1 MTRPLLEVHDLHV
14 ELEAGATPVRP
25 VDGVSFEVRAGETLG
40 IVGESGCG
48 KTMTAFSIIGLLPPN
63 GRITRGSIAFEGEE
77 LTGLRSAELRRVRGD
92 KIGMVFQDPMTSLN
106 PTMTI
111 FDQVAEPLILHRQ
124 VGSREIRDR
133 VLETLQLVGLPDPEA
148 RLKAYP
154 HQLSGGLRQRVA
166 IAIALVCQPKLLL
179 ADEPST
185 ALDVTIQ
192 RQILD
197 LIDELRRRLDMSVVL
212 ITHDLGV
219 VAGHTD
225 RVAVMYAGRIAETA
239 DTATLFLN
247 PKHRYTEGLFAALP
261 ERAANRHQPLYTI
274 TGAPPDLAN
283 PPDGCRFAPRCAFA
297 TDECRVADPP
307 LREAGPEHLFACVH
321 PVGGE
326 RGEASEIK
334 PSISI
339 SAMVGSA
346 GSVRQPVGRVPLPAR
361 RDRKR
366 DTSWCRSPRP
376 AVSVRPVRSC
386 LAGVMTGSMAQ
397 SPGASPTR
405 RLGAFRYVDRAKVLS
420 ALATVKRGEVIS
432 LNLPLDCPPLVDP
445 PAGRPPLRRIARM
458 HNQIRP
464 RSDGSFVVVNDDVIE
479 LAMQGSTHW
488 DALAHWGAIEPNDQS
503 VYFGGAGLTETY
515 PEFGTKTLGIDQLA
529 AGVVTRGVLLDLV
542 REMEGP
548 EALFLE
554 DGHNVGLADVQ
565 ACLERE
571 KVELAPGDA
580 VFTYTGFQHRLRHGS
595 FAPRGPDGVAGERQ
609 APGLL
614 LETLPFWRDAKVFA
628 LCSDNPSVEPI
639 PMPEGRFHT
648 LALKHMGIQL
658 GELFALDELVDE
670 CRRDS
675 AYEFLLV
682 STPLNV
688 RGAFGS
694 PANAVAIR

>member
-1 MTRPLLEVHDLHV
+1 
-14 ELEAGATPVRP
+14 
-25 VDGVSFEVRAGETLG
+25 
-40 IVGESGCG
+40 
-48 KTMTAFSIIGLLPPN
+48 
-63 GRITRGSIAFEGEE
+63 
-77 LTGLRSAELRRVRGD
+77 
-92 KIGMVFQDPMTSLN
+92 
-106 PTMTI
+106 
-111 FDQVAEPLILHRQ
+111 
-124 VGSREIRDR
+124 
-133 VLETLQLVGLPDPEA
+133 
-148 RLKAYP
+148 
-154 HQLSGGLRQRVA
+154 
-166 IAIALVCQPKLLL
+166 
-179 ADEPST
+179 
-185 ALDVTIQ
+185 
-192 RQILD
+192 
-197 LIDELRRRLDMSVVL
+197 
-212 ITHDLGV
+212 
-219 VAGHTD
+219 
-225 RVAVMYAGRIAETA
+225 
-239 DTATLFLN
+239 
-247 PKHRYTEGLFAALP
+247 
-261 ERAANRHQPLYTI
+261 
-274 TGAPPDLAN
+274 
-283 PPDGCRFAPRCAFA
+283 
-297 TDECRVADPP
+297 
-307 LREAGPEHLFACVH
+307 
-321 PVGGE
+321 
-326 RGEASEIK
+326 
-334 PSISI
+334 
-339 SAMVGSA
+339 
-346 GSVRQPVGRVPLPAR
+346 
-361 RDRKR
+361 
-366 DTSWCRSPRP
+366 
-376 AVSVRPVRSC
+376 
-386 LAGVMTGSMAQ
+386 MTGSMAQ

-515 PEFGTKTLGIDQLA
+515 PEFGAKTLGIDQLA